1 MAKYNEILKLKDM
14 LDKAKIP
21 YQSFTDDCFN
31 VKDKLNT
38 VPKSV
43 FDSLKNHYPA
53 YQLRLNENIDVI
65 EHWGSYGNE
74 DDLLEI
80 MGALTEEEYKDDSV
94 LGHLTAEEVFKRFKY
109 CYENNTSVYK
119 EQ

>member
-14 LDKAKIP
+14 LDEAKIP
-21 YQSFTDDCFN
+21 YQSFTDDFFK
-31 VKDKLNT
+31 VKDKLDT
-38 VPKSV
+38 APLCVVDLLRKQ
-43 FDSLKNHYPA
+43 YPA
-53 YQLRLNENIDVI
+53 YQLRLNKDIDVI

-74 DDLLEI
+74 EDLLEI
-80 MGALTEEEYKDDSV
+80 MGALTEEEHEHDSV

-109 CYENNTSVYK
+109 CCENNTSIYK